1 MRRIALI
8 LGTLGMCVAA
18 QAAEIRLKDSAEC
31 AGPLVRLG
39 DIADVEGEVA
49 AEGESLADVV
59 LFPAPAAGKSRHVRL
74 QELRQLLAL
83 CDVSVRDW
91 QFSGA
96 DSVEIRSGGQPTRT
110 IVRPAHHLI
119 PSRSHTRMEPTAA
132 NKQPFDPKTDKPP
145 LLVKRNGS
153 VTVHALAAGIRITTS
168 GKSLA
173 DAAQGQSVLVELADS
188 QEKILGQVVGPQL
201 VEVRTGR

>member
-1 MRRIALI
+1 
-8 LGTLGMCVAA
+8 MCVAA
-18 QAAEIRLKDSAEC
+18 QGGEIRLKDSAEC

-49 AEGESLADVV
+49 AEGQSLADVV
-59 LFPAPAAGKSRHVRL
+59 LFPAPGPGKLRHVRL

-83 CDVSVRDW
+83 CDVPVKDW

-96 DSVEIRSGGQPTRT
+96 ETVEISSDGKRTRT
-110 IVRPAHHLI
+110 VVRPAHHLI
-119 PSRSHTRMEPTAA
+119 PSRSHMRTEPAA
-132 NKQPFDPKTDKPP
+132 PGKQPAAPKSDKQP

-153 VTVHALAAGIRITTS
+153 VTVHSLAAGIRITTS

-188 QEKILGQVVGPQL
+188 EEKILAQVVGPQL
-201 VEVRTGR
+201 VEVRTGEVRTP

>member
-8 LGTLGMCVAA
+8 SILAMGVAT

-83 CDVSVRDW
+83 CDVPVKDW
-91 QFSGA
+91 RFSGA
-96 DSVEIRSGGQPTRT
+96 ETVEIRAGGQPTRT
-110 IVRPAHHLI
+110 VVRPAHHLI
-119 PSRSHTRMEPTAA
+119 PSRSHMRMEPAA
-132 NKQPFDPKTDKPP
+132 PGKPTVESKPDKQP

-153 VTVHALAAGIRITTS
+153 VTVHSLAAGIRITTS

-201 VEVRTGR
+201 VEVRAGR